1 MKRRLAVIAAIT
13 CLLALSLPLAAS
25 AAGTPSAAPSGPR
38 TVVMVLAP
46 YMTWDDVLKGPV
58 PTIRGL
64 AESGTLANV
73 SLRSGPVGT
82 GPAAVLKGALLLS
95 AGAGVN
101 VDTTSLGAFSSDEF
115 LEGGEA
121 AAVFKRL
128 TGVSPGTD
136 QVLFV
141 GVPRQEFANRD
152 LQTPGAVGTLG
163 QAVRD
168 AGGATVAIGDSDP
181 GSMLVDLMKLRP
193 AGIVAMDTAGRT
205 MFGDVSTRMLAQD
218 PSREFGVRSDVA
230 TLLSAYDKAMTSAA
244 GASRSGAVFAVVD
257 PGDLARVA
265 ASASDAST
273 EVVAAQ
279 HATAL
284 RELDK
289 VVSRVKATLGSQDTI
304 MVLSLAAPEVEGET
318 PALTPV
324 VLKGP
329 GLAGGLAEAS
339 STHRAGIVTFMD
351 LGVTTLKTLG
361 AKVPPTMAGAA
372 IGSTA
377 AGSTLADRVAA
388 LNEYNLTS
396 VAVEVVRLPIIN
408 TYIGLVVAL
417 MVICAFVIMRG
428 VGAVTSRWGRV
439 LRALLLLSLA
449 PPLASMLGFL
459 VWPWP
464 STATGVTVLLVGGS
478 LVLWGAVLA
487 ASRADGIG
495 LPIAVFGL
503 GTTAAILID
512 QWVGAPLSQ
521 TGIFSYSPLFGAR
534 YYGMGNESAALVL
547 GASIIGAGVLLDA
560 LKDMPWIGAAKKWGV
575 PVLGALMVV
584 TSAAPMFGA
593 NVGVAIWGTVG
604 YGVFWVLVN
613 GKKVLSWKTAAI
625 VLLLVVV
632 LIAALSAI
640 DLLGSPGQETHLGK
654 ALQSAG
660 VGGIGAL
667 WTIVARKADTN
678 LRVLT
683 RTNWTY
689 LLVGIM
695 GTLIYLRWKP
705 RGEFKAM
712 LEKWPGYSAG
722 LTASLVAGTVAY
734 FTEDSGIIIP
744 ALIILYVGVGALYL
758 IMTRMA
764 TEDPSADAD
773 AAALTAGKVAAS

>member
-1 MKRRLAVIAAIT
+1 MKRRLAVIVTMT

-25 AAGTPSAAPSGPR
+25 AAGTPPAAPSGPR
-38 TVVMVLAP
+38 TVVVVLAP
-46 YMTWDDVLKGPV
+46 YMTWDDVLKGPI

-73 SLRSGPVGT
+73 SLRSGPVGI
-82 GPAAVLKGALLLS
+82 GPGAIVKGALLLS

-101 VDTTSLGAFSSDEF
+101 VDTTSLGAYSSDEF

-128 TGVSPGTD
+128 SGASPGSD

-141 GVPRQEFANRD
+141 GVPRQTFANRD
-152 LQTPGAVGTLG
+152 LQTPGAVGSLG

-168 AGGATVAIGDSDP
+168 AGGATVAVGDSDP
-181 GSMLVDLMKLRP
+181 GPMLVDLVKLRP

-218 PSREFGVRSDVA
+218 PRSEFGVRAD
-230 TLLSAYDKAMTSAA
+230 TTKLLSAYEKAMASAA
-244 GASRSGAVFAVVD
+244 NASRSGAVFVVVD

-289 VVSRVKATLGSQDTI
+289 VVSRVSATLGPQDTI
-304 MVLSLAAPEVEGET
+304 MVLSPAAPEVEGET
-318 PALTPV
+318 AALTPV

-329 GLAGGLAEAS
+329 GFAGGLAKAS

-351 LGVTTLKTLG
+351 IAVTALIRLG
-361 AKVPPTMAGAA
+361 AKVPSTMAGSV
-372 IGSTA
+372 IGSTSA
-377 AGSTLADRVAA
+377 DSTLADRVAS
-388 LNEYNLTS
+388 LNEYNRTS

-417 MVICAFVIMRG
+417 MVICAFVVMRG
-428 VGAVTSRWGRV
+428 AGAVTGRWGRW
-439 LRALLLLSLA
+439 LKALLLLSLA

-459 VWPWP
+459 AWPWP
-464 STATGVTVLLVGGS
+464 STATGVSWLLVGGS
-478 LVLWGAVLA
+478 LLLWVAVLF
-487 ASRADGIG
+487 ASRNDRVGV
-495 LPIAVFGL
+495 PIAVFGL
-503 GTTAAILID
+503 GTTAAVLID

-534 YYGMGNESAALVL
+534 YYGMGNETAALIL
-547 GASIIGAGVLLDA
+547 GASIVGAGVLLDV
-560 LKDMPWIGAAKKWGV
+560 LRDKPWIGTAKKWGV

-604 YGVFWVLVN
+604 YGVFWALVN
-613 GKKVLSWKTAAI
+613 GKKVLSWRTAAI

-640 DLLGSPGQETHLGK
+640 DLLGNPGQETHLGK

-667 WTIVARKADTN
+667 WTIFARKADTN
-678 LRVLT
+678 FRVLT

-689 LLVGIM
+689 LLVGIV
-695 GTLIYLRWKP
+695 GTLVYLRWKP

-712 LEKWPGYSAG
+712 LDRWPGYSAA
-722 LTASLVAGTVAY
+722 LTASLVSGTVAY

-764 TEDPSADAD
+764 TEGPAPAVDVP
-773 AAALTAGKVAAS
+773 TPIEGKVDAS